1 MGAELKDILSSDGNY
16 TIFAP
21 PNTAF
26 AALPEELV
34 NKLLEPTW
42 RPQLQDVLLYHALAS
57 KVYSTDLANDLEV
70 PTINFLGDPITVY
83 LDPPRI
89 NNATIIM
96 DLVDIEADNGVI
108 HAIDSVLT
116 PPSISNDIMD
126 LGMANPD
133 FSILVAALQAAG
145 LVEALSGEGPFTL
158 FAPSNDAFADPTGAL
173 TDILKY
179 HVVAAN
185 AVSYGLSSGDVPTLQ
200 GDDLKIEVSV
210 SGVKVND
217 ANVVVADVIASN
229 GIVHV
234 IDAVLLPPTEDE
246 TTTDPSEE
254 SIVDPPEQDKSEP
267 ADEPSDEPSDVAEPE
282 EEPSSAAQGSAFIG
296 CIFSA
301 GASILLLSVV
311 V

>member
-133 FSILVAALQAAG
+133 FSILIAALQAAG
-145 LVEALSGEGPFTL
+145 LDEALSGEGPFTL
-158 FAPSNDAFADPTGAL
+158 FAPSNDAFAALPEGTVDTLLADPTGAL

-200 GDDLKIEVSV
+200 GDDLKIEVSG

-267 ADEPSDEPSDVAEPE
+267 ADEPSDVAEPE
-282 EEPSSAAQGSAFIG
+282 EEPNSAAQGSAFIG

-301 GASILLLSVV
+301 GA
-311 V
+311 